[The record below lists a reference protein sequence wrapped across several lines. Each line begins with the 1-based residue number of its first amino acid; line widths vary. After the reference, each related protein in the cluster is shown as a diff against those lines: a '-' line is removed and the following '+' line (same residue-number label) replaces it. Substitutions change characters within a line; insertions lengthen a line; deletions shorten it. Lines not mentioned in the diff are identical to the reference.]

1 MTPVLGV
8 FALTSLLSPCPAQEA
23 AENLLTNPGFEQ
35 GGETPAGWTFNHRR
49 TDGEI
54 AWENKQAHSGARSV
68 RIANRTER
76 QTGNVL
82 QTVHLEPALEP
93 GSRVTFSAF
102 AAAEDAGGNGP
113 NIIFNLYSTSDVRQ
127 DASASCAGGTHGF
140 VEVRAQ
146 TIAERPSNRTI
157 IYLCHYGTGT
167 VWWDDAA
174 VTIERAAATQVLPR
188 PERTTSM
195 KPLVTDDGLSLT
207 LADSGAVDGLSLDGE
222 DLSTD
227 GLRSGLWVQPFGG
240 DTVPIAAQPK
250 QEGEALVQQFED
262 EDLGLRVEAR
272 FTSEAG
278 VIECTG
284 AIEDLRGQ
292 DRGVDLLFSLPAGG
306 SGWSWGRNIRTEAPL
321 GQQPEALDFTTF
333 SSVSNPETGEG
344 VALAVPA
351 DSPSDCEFTWDT
363 DFGYAVRFRF
373 GLSPAAGGELKSRAP
388 FSFVLYRC
396 DGRWGLRDAARRYY
410 ELCPEAFEKRAERE
424 GLWMF
429 GAPRF
434 ELPDPENY
442 AFHEGG
448 PAGWEYDDEHAIYT
462 CPYIIPGQREV
473 SRLARLPASK
483 QEAMEILRSW
493 EPTRPDRP
501 GGWGAQIKE
510 IIENCM
516 LHDAAGLPQM
526 RIRNTA
532 WGGNS
537 FTFPLNANPRL
548 FQDGD
553 QVTIAKALLSH
564 VAEQH
569 EEVPTLDGTY
579 VDSLGA
585 WGSYLNHR
593 HEHFAY
599 AQAPLTYDPANGKPV
614 VHNRFTLL
622 EFLWSLRDYLHES
635 GKLLFANGVHQDRR
649 FHFFA
654 LDIMGVEGH
663 GYLEQK
669 RVMAHQ
675 KPFLLL
681 IYNIHDDPAQME
693 HYYHLCTFYGVY
705 PSFAN
710 MRVYKT
716 PEAYAPV
723 AKLNNRFVPVL
734 RAITGAGWQ
743 PITCARSSDP
753 HVWLERWGPDQEGAV
768 YLTVYNSAEE
778 ERTAT
783 VGIEAAELGLEGAT
797 LGLQGQLSEG
807 AWETA
812 IEEGIASVE
821 VPIPAQQVRVLRL
834 SAN

>member
-1 MTPVLGV
+1 MRPALCV
-8 FALTSLLSPCPAQEA
+8 FAITSLVGACLAQEA
-23 AENLLTNPGFEQ
+23 AENVLTNPGFEQ
-35 GGETPAGWTFNHRR
+35 GEATPAPWVFNHRG

-54 AWENKQAHSGARSV
+54 AWERNQAHSGAGSV
-68 RIANRTER
+68 RITNRTER

-82 QTVHLEPALEP
+82 QTVGFDPPLEP

-102 AAAEDAGGNGP
+102 AAAQEAGGNGP
-113 NIIFNLYSTSDVRQ
+113 TIIFNLYSASNARQ

-140 VEVRAQ
+140 VEVRGQA
-146 TIAERPSNRTI
+146 IAERLTNRVI
-157 IYLCHYGTGT
+157 IYLCHYGTGA

-174 VTIERAAATQVLPR
+174 VTIERAAATEVLPR
-188 PERTTSM
+188 PERTASM
-195 KPLVTDDGLSLT
+195 KPVTTDDGLALT
-207 LADSGAVDGLSLDGE
+207 FADSGGVDTVSLDGE
-222 DLSTD
+222 RIAAD
-227 GLRSGLWVQPFGG
+227 GLRSGLWVQPFGA
-240 DTVPIAAQPK
+240 DTVPIAGELK
-250 QEGEALVQQFED
+250 QEGQAVVQQFED
-262 EDLGLRVEAR
+262 EDLGLRVKAR
-272 FTSEAG
+272 FSSEEG
-278 VIECTG
+278 VIKCMG
-284 AIEDLRGQ
+284 AIEDLTGE
-292 DRGVDLLFSLPAGG
+292 DRGVDLVFSLPIGG
-306 SGWSWGRNIRTEAPL
+306 DGWRWGQSIRE
-321 GQQPEALDFTTF
+321 EIALSEGPQSVEVTTF
-333 SSVSNPETGEG
+333 SSVSNLDTGEG

-351 DSPSDCEFTWDT
+351 DSPCDCEFTWDA
-363 DFGYAVRFRF
+363 DLGYAVRFRF

-410 ELCPEAFEKRAERE
+410 ELYPWAFEKRAERE

-448 PAGWEYDDEHAIYT
+448 PAGWEYDDEHDIFT
-462 CPYIIPGQREV
+462 CPYIIPGQREIT
-473 SRLARLPASK
+473 RLEKLPASK
-483 QEAMEILRSW
+483 QEALGIFRAGGTEGAPGRGW
-493 EPTRPDRP
+493 EN
-501 GGWGAQIKE
+501 KE

-516 LHDAAGLPQM
+516 LHDASGLPQM

-548 FQDGD
+548 FEDSD
-553 QVTIAKALLSH
+553 KTTIAKVLLAQ

-569 EEVPTLDGTY
+569 EAIPNLDGSY

-585 WGSYLNHR
+585 WGSYLNYR

-599 AQAPLTYDPANGKPV
+599 AQTPLTYDPANGRPV
-614 VHNRFTLL
+614 ISNRFALL

-635 GKLLFANGVHQDRR
+635 GKLLFANGVHQNRR

-654 LDIMGVEGH
+654 LDIMGVEGR

-681 IYNIHDDPAQME
+681 IYNIQDDPAQME
-693 HYYHLCTFYGVY
+693 HYYHLCTFYGIY

-710 MRVYKT
+710 MRVYTT
-716 PEAYAPV
+716 PDAYAPV
-723 AKLNNRFVPVL
+723 ADLNNRFVPVL

-743 PITCARSSDP
+743 PITYARSSDAD
-753 HVWLERWGPDQEGAV
+753 VWLERWGPDEEGAV
-768 YLTVYNSAEE
+768 YLTVYNSAGD
-778 ERTAT
+778 ERRAT
-783 VGIEAAELGLEGAT
+783 LSIEAGNLGLEGAT
-797 LGLQGQLSEG
+797 LRLEDRLSDA
-807 AWETA
+807 AWEAA
-812 IEEGIASVE
+812 IEEGSASVE
-821 VPIPAQQVRVLRL
+821 VPVPAQQVRVLCL
-834 SAN
+834 SAD